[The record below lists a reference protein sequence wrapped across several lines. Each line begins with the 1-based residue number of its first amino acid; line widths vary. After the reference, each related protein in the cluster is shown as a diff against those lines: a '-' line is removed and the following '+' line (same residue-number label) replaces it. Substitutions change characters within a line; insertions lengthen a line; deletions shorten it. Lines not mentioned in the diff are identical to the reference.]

1 MLDVSA
7 GTTCYTYFILGTDRM
22 RATSWLLLLYSL
34 PTRQKTER
42 VAVWRRFKKIG
53 AIQIKT
59 STYLLPDEPAQYE
72 QFQWLAQQIR
82 DYGGDST
89 LVRAQEIEG
98 LTKEKV
104 IAMFNDARAKDYAE
118 LRKSLQGFIGR
129 RKKIDAEIAGAE
141 LERLTR
147 QFREIR
153 EVDFFD
159 SARGHDVAMLLR
171 RAEGRST
178 ARQLAVLDAKQ
189 YQGKTWLTRPRPE
202 IDRVGSAW
210 LISKFIDRKPKFV
223 FAPSA
228 DAVPGA
234 IPFDMLDA
242 EFSHHGNYC
251 TFETLIRR
259 FAIRDKVVAK
269 IGEMIHDADLDDAGF
284 QRIEAV
290 GIDRV
295 LKGWAKEGLP
305 DKEILR
311 RGFECFDALY
321 AFLQRR

>member
-1 MLDVSA
+1 VIS
-7 GTTCYTYFILGTDRM
+7 
-22 RATSWLLLLYSL
+22 ATSWLLLLYSL
-34 PTRQKTER
+34 PTNRNTER
-42 VAVWRRFKKIG
+42 VAVWRRLKKIG
-53 AIQIKT
+53 AVQIKT
-59 STYLLPDEPAQYE
+59 STYLLPDEPARYE

-104 IAMFNDARAKDYAE
+104 IAMFNDARAKDYGE
-118 LRKSLQGFIGR
+118 LRKSLQGFISR
-129 RKKIDAEIAGAE
+129 RKKMDAEGGASE
-141 LERLTR
+141 LQRLMR

-153 EVDFFD
+153 AVDFFD
-159 SARGHDVAMLLR
+159 SARGHDIAMLLR
-171 RAEGRST
+171 RAEGPKRS
-178 ARQLAVLDAKQ
+178 RQPEPLDVKQ

-210 LISKFIDRKPKFV
+210 LIARFIDRKPKFV
-223 FAPSA
+223 FASTA
-228 DAVPGA
+228 DAIPDA

-251 TFETLIRR
+251 TFETLTRR
-259 FAIRDKVVAK
+259 FTISDKSLAK
-269 IGEMIHDADLDDAGF
+269 IGEMIHDADLDDARF

-295 LKGWAKEGLP
+295 LKGWAKQGLS
-305 DKEILR
+305 DEEILR

>member
-1 MLDVSA
+1 MKA
-7 GTTCYTYFILGTDRM
+7 I
-22 RATSWLLLLYSL
+22 SWLLLLFSL
-34 PTRQKTER
+34 PTNRNTER
-42 VAVWRRFKKIG
+42 VAVWRRLKKMG
-53 AIQIKT
+53 AVQIKT
-59 STYLLPDEPAQYE
+59 ATYLLPDEPTQYE

-89 LVRAQEIEG
+89 LVRAREIEG
-98 LTKEKV
+98 LTREKV

-118 LRKSLQGFIGR
+118 LRKSLQHFIAQ
-129 RKKIDAEIAGAE
+129 RKKMDAEESAAE

-147 QFREIR
+147 RFREIR

-159 SARGHDVAMLLR
+159 SPRGHDIAMLVR
-171 RAEGRST
+171 RAEGPRRGP
-178 ARQLAVLDAKQ
+178 RQLEVLDAKQ

-210 LISKFIDRKPKFV
+210 LIWKFIDRKPKFV

-228 DAVPGA
+228 DAVPNA

-242 EFSHHGNYC
+242 EFSHHGNCC

-259 FAIRDKVVAK
+259 FAIADKSIAK
-269 IGEMIHDADLDDAGF
+269 IGEMIHDADLDDSKF
-284 QRIEAV
+284 QRVEAI

-295 LKGWAKEGLP
+295 LKGWAKDGLP
-305 DKEILR
+305 DEEILR
-311 RGFECFDALY
+311 RGFRSE
-321 AFLQRR
+321 

>member
-1 MLDVSA
+1 M
-7 GTTCYTYFILGTDRM
+7 G
-22 RATSWLLLLYSL
+22 
-34 PTRQKTER
+34 
-42 VAVWRRFKKIG
+42 AV
-53 AIQIKT
+53 QIKT
-59 STYLLPDEPAQYE
+59 STYLLPDVPAQYE

-104 IAMFNDARAKDYAE
+104 IALFNDARAKDYGE
-118 LRKSLQGFIGR
+118 LRKSLQSFITP
-129 RKKIDAEIAGAE
+129 RKKIEAEEAVSE

-153 EVDFFD
+153 AVDFFD
-159 SARGHDVAMLLR
+159 SPRGHDVAMLLR
-171 RAEGRST
+171 RAEGPKRS
-178 ARQLAVLDAKQ
+178 RQQEILDVKQ

-210 LISKFIDRKPKFV
+210 LIARFIDRKPKFV
-223 FAPSA
+223 FASTLEAIP
-228 DAVPGA
+228 DA

-251 TFETLIRR
+251 TFETLLRR
-259 FAIRDKVVAK
+259 FSISDKSLVK
-269 IGEMIHDADLDDAGF
+269 IGEMIHDADLDDARF
-284 QRIEAV
+284 QRVEAV

-295 LKGWAKEGLP
+295 LKGWAKEGLS
-305 DKEILR
+305 DQEILH

-321 AFLQRR
+321 VFLRPR

>member
-1 MLDVSA
+1 M
-7 GTTCYTYFILGTDRM
+7 G
-22 RATSWLLLLYSL
+22 
-34 PTRQKTER
+34 
-42 VAVWRRFKKIG
+42 AV
-53 AIQIKT
+53 QLKT
-59 STYLLPDEPAQYE
+59 STYLLPDEPTQYE

-118 LRKSLQGFIGR
+118 LRKSLQGFIVR
-129 RKKIDAEIAGAE
+129 RKKMDAQTAAAD

-171 RAEGRST
+171 RAEGRSRT
-178 ARQLAVLDAKQ
+178 RQLAVLDAKQ
-189 YQGKTWLTRPRPE
+189 YQRKTWLTRPRPE

-223 FAPSA
+223 FASTA
-228 DAVPGA
+228 DAVPDA
-234 IPFDMLDA
+234 IPFDVLDA

-251 TFETLIRR
+251 TFETLIKR
-259 FAIRDKVVAK
+259 FAISDKSVAK
-269 IGEMIHDADLDDAGF
+269 IGEMIHDADLDDARF
-284 QRIEAV
+284 QRVEAV

-295 LKGWAKEGLP
+295 LKGWAKQELP

>member
-1 MLDVSA
+1 
-7 GTTCYTYFILGTDRM
+7 M
-22 RATSWLLLLYSL
+22 RANSWLLLLYSL
-34 PTRQKTER
+34 PTSCNTER
-42 VAVWRRFKKIG
+42 VAVWRQLKKIG
-53 AIQIKT
+53 AVQFKT

-98 LTKEKV
+98 LTREKV
-104 IAMFNDARAKDYAE
+104 IAMFNDARGKDYGE
-118 LRKSLQGFIGR
+118 LRKSLQAFIGR
-129 RKKIDAEIAGAE
+129 RKKTEAETGAAE

-159 SARGHDVAMLLR
+159 SPRGHDVAMLLR
-171 RAEGRST
+171 RAEGPRGS
-178 ARQLAVLDAKQ
+178 RQLETLDAKQ

-251 TFETLIRR
+251 TFETLTKR
-259 FAIRDKVVAK
+259 FTISDKSVAK
-269 IGEMIHDADLDDAGF
+269 IGEMIHDADLDDARF
-284 QRIEAV
+284 QRVEAV

>member
-1 MLDVSA
+1 
-7 GTTCYTYFILGTDRM
+7 
-22 RATSWLLLLYSL
+22 
-34 PTRQKTER
+34 
-42 VAVWRRFKKIG
+42 
-53 AIQIKT
+53 
-59 STYLLPDEPAQYE
+59 
-72 QFQWLAQQIR
+72 
-82 DYGGDST
+82 
-89 LVRAQEIEG
+89 
-98 LTKEKV
+98 
-104 IAMFNDARAKDYAE
+104 MFNDARAKDYAE

-129 RKKIDAEIAGAE
+129 RKKIEAETAAAE

-159 SARGHDVAMLLR
+159 SPRGHDIAMLLR
-171 RAEGRST
+171 RAEGPRGS
-178 ARQLAVLDAKQ
+178 RQLETLDAKQ

-269 IGEMIHDADLDDAGF
+269 IGEMIHDADLDDARF

-295 LKGWAKEGLP
+295 LKGWAKQGLT
-305 DKEILR
+305 DQEILR

-321 AFLQRR
+321 TFLQRR

>member
-1 MLDVSA
+1 VITA
-7 GTTCYTYFILGTDRM
+7 N
-22 RATSWLLLLYSL
+22 SWLLLLFSL
-34 PTRQKTER
+34 PTNRNTER
-42 VAVWRRFKKIG
+42 VAVWRRLRKMG
-53 AIQIKT
+53 AVQIKT
-59 STYLLPDEPAQYE
+59 STYLLPDAPAQYE

-98 LTKEKV
+98 MSKEK
-104 IAMFNDARAKDYAE
+104 AMAIFNDARAKDYGE
-118 LRKSLQGFIGR
+118 LRKALQSFIAC
-129 RKKIDAEIAGAE
+129 RKKMKTGEAISE
-141 LERLTR
+141 LARFTR
-147 QFREIR
+147 QFREVR
-153 EVDFFD
+153 AVDFFD
-159 SARGHDVAMLLR
+159 SPRGHDVAMLLR
-171 RAEGRST
+171 RAEEPKRSQ
-178 ARQLAVLDAKQ
+178 QLETLDVKQ

-210 LISKFIDRKPKFV
+210 LIARFIDRKPKFV
-223 FAPSA
+223 FASNA
-228 DAVPGA
+228 DAIPNA

-251 TFETLIRR
+251 TFETLTRR
-259 FAIRDKVVAK
+259 FVISDKSIAK
-269 IGEMIHDADLDDAGF
+269 IGEMVHDADLDDARF

-295 LKGWAKEGLP
+295 LKGWAKEGFP
-305 DKEILR
+305 DEEILR

>member
-1 MLDVSA
+1 M
-7 GTTCYTYFILGTDRM
+7 
-22 RATSWLLLLYSL
+22 
-34 PTRQKTER
+34 
-42 VAVWRRFKKIG
+42 G
-53 AIQIKT
+53 AAQIKT
-59 STYLLPDEPAQYE
+59 STYLLPDQPAQHE

-98 LTKEKV
+98 LTEEKV
-104 IAMFNDARAKDYAE
+104 VAMFNEARAKDYAE
-118 LRKSLQGFIGR
+118 LRKSLLGFMGR
-129 RKKIDAEIAGAE
+129 RKKMDAETAAAE

-153 EVDFFD
+153 KVDFFD
-159 SARGHDVAMLLR
+159 SPRGHDIAMLLR
-171 RAEGRST
+171 RAEGRSR
-178 ARQLAVLDAKQ
+178 ARQHVVLDAKQ

-223 FAPSA
+223 FAPTA
-228 DAVPGA
+228 DAVPNA

-242 EFSHHGNYC
+242 EFSHHSNWC

-259 FAIRDKVVAK
+259 FAISDRSVSK
-269 IGEMIHDADLDDAGF
+269 IGEMIHDADLDDARF
-284 QRIEAV
+284 QRVEAI

-295 LKGWAKEGLP
+295 LKGWAKQGLP
-305 DKEILR
+305 DEEVLR

>member
-1 MLDVSA
+1 MI
-7 GTTCYTYFILGTDRM
+7 T
-22 RATSWLLLLYSL
+22 ATSWLLLLFSL
-34 PTRQKTER
+34 PTNRNTER
-42 VAVWRRFKKIG
+42 VAVWRRLKKIG
-53 AIQIKT
+53 AVQIKT

-89 LVRAQEIEG
+89 LVRAHEIEG
-98 LTKEKV
+98 LTREKV
-104 IAMFNDARAKDYAE
+104 IAMFNDARAKDYGI
-118 LRKSLQGFIGR
+118 LRKSLQTFIAR
-129 RKKIDAEIAGAE
+129 RKKLDADEAVGE

-147 QFREIR
+147 QFREVR

-178 ARQLAVLDAKQ
+178 AQQLAVLDVKQ

-210 LISKFIDRKPKFV
+210 LISKLIDRKPKFV

-251 TFETLIRR
+251 TFETLMRR
-259 FAIRDKVVAK
+259 FAISDKVIAK
-269 IGEMIHDADLDDAGF
+269 IGEMIHDADLDDARF
-284 QRIEAV
+284 QRVEAV

-295 LKGWAKEGLP
+295 LKGWAKQGLP

-321 AFLQRR
+321 AFLKRR

>member
-1 MLDVSA
+1 VI
-7 GTTCYTYFILGTDRM
+7 T
-22 RATSWLLLLYSL
+22 ATSWLLLLFSL
-34 PTRQKTER
+34 PTNRNTER
-42 VAVWRRFKKIG
+42 VAVWRRLKKMG
-53 AIQIKT
+53 AAQIKT
-59 STYLLPDEPAQYE
+59 STYLLPDQPAQYE
-72 QFQWLAQQIR
+72 QFQWLAKQIR

-98 LTKEKV
+98 LTREKV
-104 IAMFNDARAKDYAE
+104 IAMFNDVRTKDYAA
-118 LRKSLQGFIGR
+118 LRKSLQSFIAR
-129 RKKIDAEIAGAE
+129 RKKLDAEEAAAE

-153 EVDFFD
+153 DVDFFD
-159 SARGHDVAMLLR
+159 SARGHDIAMLLR
-171 RAEGRST
+171 RAAGPKRTRHLE
-178 ARQLAVLDAKQ
+178 VLDAKQ

-223 FAPSA
+223 FAPST
-228 DAVPGA
+228 DAVPNA

-242 EFSHHGNYC
+242 EFSHHGNHC
-251 TFETLIRR
+251 TFETLTKR
-259 FAIRDKVVAK
+259 FAIADKPVAK
-269 IGEMIHDADLDDAGF
+269 IGEMIHDADLDDARF

-295 LKGWAKEGLP
+295 LKGWAKQGLP
-305 DKEILR
+305 DEEILR